1 MAWEVPG
8 RTITLPASADLSN
21 YQFCFVTVNASGQA
35 ALPAGSTV
43 SVMGVLQNK
52 PTAANEAATIMIDG
66 VSKILIGGTTESA
79 GDLVAANSS
88 GRAIAVA
95 AGDHTVGRLLGGSS
109 GTANRV
115 GTVQIQPVG
124 STQ

>member
-8 RTITLPASADLSN
+8 RTITLPASVNLST
-21 YQFCFVTVNASGQA
+21 YQFCFVTADANGNA

-52 PTAANEAATIMIDG
+52 PSSNEAATIMIDG
-66 VSKILIGGTTESA
+66 VSKVKAAGGTVAA
-79 GDLVAANSS
+79 GDLIASNSS
-88 GRAIAVA
+88 GRAAA
-95 AGDHTVGRLLGGSS
+95 AGAGDHVVGRVLGGSS
-109 GTANRV
+109 GSTDRV
-115 GTVQIQPVG
+115 LTVMIQPVG